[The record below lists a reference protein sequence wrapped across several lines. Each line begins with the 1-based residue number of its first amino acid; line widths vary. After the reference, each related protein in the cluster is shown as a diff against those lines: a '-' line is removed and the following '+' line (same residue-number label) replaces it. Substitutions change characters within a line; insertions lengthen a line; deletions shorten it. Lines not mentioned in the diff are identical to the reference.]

1 MADRT
6 ETEERASAS
15 EVATLISTRPVEQ
28 KRGFFREH
36 PILGIGGI
44 ILFCALLV
52 GAFLWWRYAQKYE
65 ETDDAQIDGHINSVS
80 TRVSGTVLR
89 VLVSENQEVKRGDLL
104 IELDPRDYQVNVD
117 RLQANVAQAEAQI
130 RAELPAVPI
139 TRTTTRTSIATANAG
154 VANAK
159 AQLAAAERDHE
170 AQLSR
175 VTQAEA
181 NNARAQADLQRY
193 TALVNKD
200 EVSRLEY
207 DQRVAAAKSASAAL
221 AAEQASA
228 HALLGTV
235 GQRKA
240 ELAQAE
246 SELAQASANA
256 PQELSIR
263 RANLDLRRANSLA
276 ARAAVE
282 EAKLSLDYT
291 KIPAPIDG
299 VIGRKSVEVGSR
311 VQPGQ
316 QLLSIVPLHD
326 IWVTANYKE
335 TQLANMRV
343 GLKATIHVDAY
354 DRDYDGVIESLP
366 AATAAKFSILPPE
379 NASGN
384 YVKVVQRLPVRLRFR
399 EGQDE
404 DHRLSPG
411 MSVVTKVWIK

>member
-1 MADRT
+1 MVDRT

-15 EVATLISTRPVEQ
+15 EVATLISTRPVEK

-52 GAFLWWRYAQKYE
+52 GAFLWWRYAQTYE

-139 TRTTTRTSIATANAG
+139 TQTTTRTSIATANAG

-175 VTQAEA
+175 VAQAEA
-181 NNARAQADLQRY
+181 NNSRAQADLQRY

-221 AAEQASA
+221 SAEQASA

-240 ELAQAE
+240 ELTQAE
-246 SELAQASANA
+246 SELAQADANA

-335 TQLANMRV
+335 TQLAHMRV
-343 GLKATIHVDAY
+343 GQKATIHVDAY

-399 EGQDE
+399 EGQDPE
-404 DHRLSPG
+404 HRLSPG